1 MPLRGPRGVELRQG
15 EVYVLEPSSAHV
27 TIAANVAGANRFYVY
42 GERRR
47 FLFHVNL
54 TAAANLVGDTLDVL
68 IDAEAPDGSWV
79 NAIHFP
85 QMLGNGGAK
94 AFFGVLDT
102 TNPGAVT
109 FDVSADAAVGVVR
122 PGVFGPSF
130 RTRYTI
136 AGGGAQSFTFAVQA
150 YAVR

>member
-1 MPLRGPRGVELRQG
+1 MSRGINLSQG
-15 EVYVLEPSSAHV
+15 EVYVLEPSSVHA
-27 TIAANVAGANRFYVY
+27 TIAANVAGVNRFYTL

-54 TAAANLVGDTLDVL
+54 TAAGIVAGDTLDVF
-68 IDAEAPDGSWV
+68 IDAEAPDGSWM

-85 QMLGNGGAK
+85 QMLGNGGVQS
-94 AFFGVLDT
+94 FFGVLDA

-109 FDVSADAAVGVVR
+109 IATTADAAVGVVR

-136 AGGGAQSFTFAVQA
+136 AGAATQTFTFAVQA
-150 YAVR
+150 YAI